1 MWAVTGTNLQM
12 AEGDYGI
19 ELPVTISGTTM
30 SASDTLKFVFLAAK
44 NGRVILE
51 KEYAGNAQNTVNL
64 VLTETESE
72 MFTPKN
78 YVYRLDWYQSGS
90 FMCNV
95 IPESI
100 FKVVDKA

>member
-1 MWAVTGTNLQM
+1 M

-30 SASDTLKFVFLAAK
+30 SASDTLKF
-44 NGRVILE
+44 LE